1 VSAKK
6 KAEEEEEEEDK
17 EETMRI
23 TVQYS
28 TDYMLRIYAKLQGL
42 TTVKLTSALFWVNKN
57 EDVNFTVVPA
67 CNNAYILNM

>member
-17 EETMRI
+17 KETMRI

-28 TDYMLRIYAKLQGL
+28 TDYM
-42 TTVKLTSALFWVNKN
+42 
-57 EDVNFTVVPA
+57 
-67 CNNAYILNM
+67 